1 MGGDIVKLLI
11 VEYNKV
17 NTMSMVK
24 IYCVKNKLDLCVTV
38 SIIFLI
44 YRGIVNDKLFKG
56 LYSKEPIAENYI
68 WRLHNANSVPF
79 AIWLLYE

>member
-24 IYCVKNKLDLCVTV
+24 NNRVKNKLDL
-38 SIIFLI
+38 LI
-44 YRGIVNDKLFKG
+44 
-56 LYSKEPIAENYI
+56 
-68 WRLHNANSVPF
+68 SVF
-79 AIWLLYE
+79 ISFQCLGEW